1 MQQHTTSHGPLYNDR
16 PTERHRLV
24 QKLQSITG
32 LTAEEQHA
40 LLDLPMAVRSYTKGE
55 DIVREGD
62 VPSECCLILDGFAC
76 RYKLLPD
83 GRRQIMAFH
92 TPGDLP
98 DLQSLHIQ
106 TMDHSVG
113 VMMPTLAA
121 FIPHKSMRDLTGR
134 FPGLLHAFWRDT
146 LVDAA
151 IFREWIVGI
160 GRRDAHERIAHLIGE
175 MLLRLKGVG
184 LAPDHTFKM
193 PATQVDVADA
203 LGLSSVHVNRVLQD
217 LRRDGLITWTNYT
230 VSILKWEELQK
241 RALFD
246 ATYLHQIPTTSA

>member
-1 MQQHTTSHGPLYNDR
+1 MQQHVPHHGPPYTDR
-16 PTERHRLV
+16 PAERYRLV
-24 QKLQSITG
+24 QKLQSITD
-32 LTAEEQHA
+32 LTAEERQA
-40 LLDLPMAVRSYTKGE
+40 LLDLPMAVRSYTRGE
-55 DIVREGD
+55 DLVREGD
-62 VPSECCLILDGFAC
+62 VPSECCLILDGFTS

-98 DLQSLHIQ
+98 DLQSLHIP
-106 TMDHSVG
+106 TMDHSVA

-121 FIPHKSMRDLTGR
+121 FIPHKSMRDLTER

-151 IFREWIVGI
+151 IFREWIIGI
-160 GRRDAHERIAHLIGE
+160 GRRDAHERIAHLICE
-175 MLLRLKGVG
+175 MLLRFKGVG

-193 PATQVDVADA
+193 PVTQADVADA
-203 LGLSSVHVNRVLQD
+203 LGLSGVHVNRVLQD

-230 VSILKWEELQK
+230 VSILKWEELK
-241 RALFD
+241 KLALFD
-246 ATYLHQIPTTSA
+246 ATYLHQVHETAL